1 MIAVQ
6 ILALAA
12 AYLLIVYVALIVV
25 KRLKNTKQ
33 GQY

>member
-1 MIAVQ
+1 MIVVQ

-12 AYLLIVYVALIVV
+12 AYLLIVYVSLVLA

>member
-1 MIAVQ
+1 MIVVQ

-12 AYLLIVYVALIVV
+12 TYLLIVYVSLVIA

>member
-1 MIAVQ
+1 MIVVQ

-12 AYLLIVYVALIVV
+12 AYLLIVYVSLVVV
-25 KRLKNTKQ
+25 KHLKNTKQ

>member
-1 MIAVQ
+1 MIVVQ

-12 AYLLIVYVALIVV
+12 AYLVIVYVALVIA

>member
-1 MIAVQ
+1 MIVVQ

-12 AYLLIVYVALIVV
+12 AYLLIVYVSLVV
-25 KRLKNTKQ
+25 AKHLKNTKQ

>member
-1 MIAVQ
+1 MIVVQ

-12 AYLLIVYVALIVV
+12 AYLLIVYVSLVAA

-33 GQY
+33 GQH